1 MKRNYPRHENESSI
15 NFSLSM
21 KQEQLTNDTCCQAA
35 ACPKRNDCVRYTNY
49 LRAQAES
56 EVYSLLNPARLSYSE
71 AGCLHLL
78 MERTERW
85 AYGFKA
91 LLGTVPIANKSM
103 LRCGAFGQSQA
114 TYYRNLNGQR
124 GLNPQEQQLILQA
137 VTQAGGNPNVGFDRY
152 QEQQVFVTGQ

>member
-1 MKRNYPRHENESSI
+1 MNH
-15 NFSLSM
+15 
-21 KQEQLTNDTCCQAA
+21 EQLTNDTCCLAA
-35 ACPKRNDCVRYTNY
+35 ACPKCNDCVRYANY

-56 EVYSLLNPARLSYSE
+56 EVYTLLNPAMLSYSE
-71 AGCLHLL
+71 GGCPHFLI
-78 MERTERW
+78 ERTEQW

-137 VTQAGGNPNVGFDRY
+137 VAQAGGNPNVGFDRY
-152 QEQQVFVTGQ
+152 QEQQVFISKQ